1 MSYTPQFEKEY
12 EDGWVDFPSEETLI
26 TAHALNMY
34 DDTLENVEDYLSNN
48 PIIQTSVMPIASEDE
63 LGNIYQY
70 MGATDANYTQ
80 GYFYKCMD
88 DGEEPPLYFWARIN
102 VQPGGG
108 GGGAL
113 SDLDDVYITSPTDG
127 QALVYDDENDK
138 WVNGTISTDAE
149 LTNDYW
155 NSATSYVIGDIVIY
169 LNGLYRCIV
178 ANTGQTPTDT
188 VYWEA
193 ISLTDIAQPKNVEL
207 TDFITMESNFSLV
220 ESRIYKQGYHV
231 FGDLVI
237 KKSSNYGSSSDV
249 VGNIKS
255 GYRPVVGVLP
265 LCVLG
270 ADEWNSASVGY
281 CYITSAG
288 ALRIAD
294 QVSSNKKSAKVHI
307 DYMTV

>member
-48 PIIQTSVMPIASEDE
+48 PIIQKTVMPIASEDE

-108 GGGAL
+108 GGGGAL
-113 SDLDDVYITSPTDG
+113 EDLDDVNITSPTDG
-127 QALVYDDENDK
+127 EGLIYNGSNQK
-138 WVNGTISTDAE
+138 WKNGNAPSA

-155 NSATSYVIGDIVIY
+155 NNSTTYAVGDIVIY

-188 VYWEA
+188 AYWESIA
-193 ISLTDIAQPKNVEL
+193 LKDISKHYYSTVE
-207 TDFITMESNFSLV
+207 
-220 ESRIYKQGYHV
+220 K
-231 FGDLVI
+231 
-237 KKSSNYGSSSDV
+237 V
-249 VGNIKS
+249 VGEWINGKPI
-255 GYRPVVGVLP
+255 YERAYD
-265 LCVLG
+265 LG
-270 ADEWNSASVGY
+270 AE
-281 CYITSAG
+281 T
-288 ALRIAD
+288 
-294 QVSSNKKSAKVHI
+294 QMPVSSWYDINYAIPNPGFEIMISAIGIHGNGTLQGMLMAGFSADTPPHLLLQGTRNTGATSVQYIVLQYTKTT
-307 DYMTV
+307 D